1 MKIWGGEEGEE
12 RENVRELMR
21 FPQKNNKTINKS
33 QSKDQIEKAEGVLYQ
48 IKETTTKER
57 KNSFEQKR
65 KYSKRKNTE
74 KNQMWQKTKMNQN
87 TAGRVVVEG
96 AQSTNERQKRGKN
109 TKEENTPNK
118 KEQSK

>member
-1 MKIWGGEEGEE
+1 MNK
-12 RENVRELMR
+12 RENIQRE
-21 FPQKNNKTINKS
+21 K
-33 QSKDQIEKAEGVLYQ
+33 
-48 IKETTTKER
+48 
-57 KNSFEQKR
+57 
-65 KYSKRKNTE
+65 TE

-87 TAGRVVVEG
+87 TTGRVVVVEG